1 MYEVCLV
8 SPLRCCCFLNV
19 TPALGRFDAVE
30 RIQYFPSKDVPRL
43 IGAGELDRL
52 DFGSFGLL
60 AKYFFGVSLERF
72 HWAHFCFL
80 ISAHSSVSSVR
91 DDILSDLLHPQR
103 HSFFGRVREGE

>member
-8 SPLRCCCFLNV
+8 SRFAAAVFFFNV

-72 HWAHFCFL
+72 HWAHFFFL

-91 DDILSDLLHPQR
+91 DDILSVAPPTTPLIFR
-103 HSFFGRVREGE
+103 ACA